1 MYQLYVHKGMAIAI
15 KEYKRKRQRC
25 HLFFNKVDD
34 LRLKQ
39 YQITICKNNF
49 RVKCSNKNGK
59 KDKKKNEKIEYHKN
73 LLLDVKTPILIIL

>member
-1 MYQLYVHKGMAIAI
+1 MALIITHVYMYMYQLYMYVHKGMAIAI
-15 KEYKRKRQRC
+15 KEYKRKRQLC

-49 RVKCSNKNGK
+49 RVKC
-59 KDKKKNEKIEYHKN
+59 
-73 LLLDVKTPILIIL
+73 